1 MLRILFFISALLF
14 LGCPD
19 TSSSPNYWISK
30 KNLIYK
36 TYVSNDTNNNSI
48 TDNVEKDILNNNP
61 QIDTYESNMWH
72 LRALSIDFI
81 NKKYMGYKNGVYMHI
96 QVVDEGVE
104 PTHEDLKDNIDTA
117 RSIDAISGKSG
128 TLGANGPH
136 GTKCAGLIAARG
148 YNGKGIRG
156 IAPFAKIS
164 SVNWIKKQQIA
175 ELEKAWFSGDGA
187 NGIVVSSNSWGSCDN
202 FNQFAKEQEK
212 ILKLG
217 STTLR
222 YSLGRIYVFSAGNS
236 RRGGNGCPTN
246 AIGSANLDEA
256 RNNQYVI
263 TVGAISKSEKVA
275 PYSSPGSNILISTY
289 GGVGGADY
297 LFTTTKNNAYTN
309 FAGTSASAPIVSG
322 SIALILEACPDLK
335 YQEVQYLLA
344 KTASQI
350 DVNNPTWVKN
360 SAGMWHSV
368 DYGYGKLEPLEAII
382 ACEAGRYRLK
392 NSYEASTKIK
402 VDEATNQNSF
412 IVDMTINKAFK
423 ARWVGVNIAG
433 SFTRFNQLEIYL
445 ISPKGVKT
453 QLLHRNNPLS
463 YMRDDIRLG
472 SFAFIDEP
480 TKGVWKLE
488 VKNKFIYD
496 ELTSVELDIV
506 GH

>member
-1 MLRILFFISALLF
+1 MATLLF
-14 LGCPD
+14 LGCSD
-19 TSSSPNYWISK
+19 ESSSPNYWISK
-30 KNLIYK
+30 KDLIYK
-36 TYVSNDTNNNSI
+36 TYVSNDTNNNNI

-61 QIDTYESNMWH
+61 QIDTYESKMWH
-72 LRALSIDFI
+72 LKALGIDSI

-128 TLGANGPH
+128 TFGANGPH
-136 GTKCAGLIAARG
+136 GTKCAGLIGARG

-164 SVNWIKKQQIA
+164 SVNWIKNQIIT

-187 NGIVVSSNSWGSCDN
+187 NGIVVSSNSWGSCYN
-202 FNQFAKEQEK
+202 FNQMAKEQEK

-217 STTLR
+217 STMLR

-236 RRGGNGCPTN
+236 RRGGNGCSTN
-246 AIGSANLDEA
+246 SIGSANLDEA

-263 TVGAISKSEKVA
+263 TVGAISKLDKVA
-275 PYSSPGSNILISTY
+275 SYSNPGSNLLISTY
-289 GGVGGADY
+289 GGVNSMDY

-344 KTASQI
+344 KTASRI
-350 DVNNPTWVKN
+350 DVSNPTWVKN
-360 SAGMWHSV
+360 SGGLYHSV
-368 DYGYGKLEPLEAII
+368 DYGYGKLDPLEAIVS
-382 ACEAGRYRLK
+382 CEAGRYRLK
-392 NSYEASTKIK
+392 NSYEDSTTTK
-402 VDEATNQNSF
+402 VNRNANNKNSF
-412 IVDMTINKAFK
+412 VIDMTINKAFK
-423 ARWVGVNIAG
+423 ARWVGVNIVG
-433 SFTRFNQLEIYL
+433 SFTRFNQLEINL

-453 QLLHRNNPLS
+453 QLLHSNNPLS
-463 YMRDDIRLG
+463 SMHGDIRLG

-488 VKNKFIYD
+488 IKNKFIYD
-496 ELTSVELDIV
+496 EITSVDLNIV